1 MEIKEIES
9 YIGKVPDYPKP
20 GILFYDISTLIINKD
35 VFSSTI
41 EKLSEQISDYQFD
54 SIAAI
59 DARGFVFGAA
69 LASYLNTGMIMIR
82 KKDKLPGK
90 TFSYEY
96 ELEYGKDILEINIE
110 AKNKKFLLIDDLLA
124 TGGTANAAVKLIEKA
139 GGMVCCFGAII
150 ELSFLNGRNQLSVPI
165 ETLIKY

>member
-1 MEIKEIES
+1 MKIEEIES
-9 YIGKVPDYPKP
+9 YIGKVPDFPKP
-20 GILFYDISTLIINKD
+20 GILFYDISTLIINKN

-82 KKDKLPGK
+82 KKTNYL
-90 TFSYEY
+90 
-96 ELEYGKDILEINIE
+96 
-110 AKNKKFLLIDDLLA
+110 
-124 TGGTANAAVKLIEKA
+124 VKLSLMSTNLNMEKI
-139 GGMVCCFGAII
+139 F
-150 ELSFLNGRNQLSVPI
+150 
-165 ETLIKY
+165 

>member
-1 MEIKEIES
+1 MEIEEIES

-20 GILFYDISTLIINKD
+20 GILFYDISTLIINKT

-41 EKLSEQISDYQFD
+41 EKLSEQISRYKFD

-59 DARGFVFGAA
+59 DARGFIFGAA
-69 LASYLNTGMIMIR
+69 LSTYLKTGMIMIR
-82 KKDKLPGK
+82 KKNKLPGK

-96 ELEYGKDILEINIE
+96 ELEYGKDILEINVD

-124 TGGTANAAVKLIEKA
+124 TGGTARAAIKLIEKA
-139 GGMVCCFGAII
+139 GGIVCCFGAII
-150 ELSFLNGRNQLSVPI
+150 ELSFLNGRKQLPVPI